1 MVRSKK
7 KYINTL
13 AILIIGLAISIFL
26 QYSFYKDIYLEFL
39 QIGRFILTLIPAI
52 FVLLLFYD
60 FINQPIYIFNK
71 ENIDVVKNNQTIS
84 ITQKEVEIITS
95 FVTEHENNKT
105 KNIFIVTKKGYRL
118 ILTSDYYKNIEEI
131 ELFLKENYN
140 LENKRL
146 DFEEELNGK
155 YILATIFAIIL
166 FLVFINFKTREI
178 GVQKIEVEL
187 IDKPF
192 TEHNR
197 KGNIEKVCFKFK
209 GLEAFKTKFNYEKKH
224 RSAIEFSIQ
233 QMQPKDKVIIEIPK
247 NYYEKKIAK
256 TQPLNFI
263 EKHFGYYKMPIYYV
277 YDKTSNGI
285 LENNPNY

>member
-1 MVRSKK
+1 MIRSKK
-7 KYINTL
+7 KYVKAL
-13 AILIIGLAISIFL
+13 AILIIGIGISIFL

-39 QIGRFILTLIPAI
+39 QIGRFILSLTPAI
-52 FVLLLFYD
+52 FTLLFFYD
-60 FINQPIYIFNK
+60 FIRQPIYFFNK
-71 ENIDVVKNNQTIS
+71 EYIDVVKNKQTVS

-95 FVTEHENNKT
+95 FVTEHET
-105 KNIFIVTKKGYRL
+105 KNIFIVSKKGYRL

-155 YILATIFAIIL
+155 YILATIFTIIL

-178 GVQKIEVEL
+178 GVQKIEEEL

-192 TEHNR
+192 TEHTR

-233 QMQPKDKVIIEIPK
+233 QMQPKDKIIIEIPK
-247 NYYEKKIAK
+247 NYYEKKITK

-263 EKHFGYYKMPIYYV
+263 EKHFGYHKMPIYYV
-277 YDKTSNGI
+277 NDKTSNEI